1 MYIFIYLYK
10 NIKMYNN
17 FFKNNDYLDGKTISL
32 IANNPLIENIS
43 EINKY
48 NIDDNSVVIRFNEDP
63 KGLLK
68 KIFVKR
74 CDIMFYRSNHIGKFS
89 NFRKGHLK
97 NYKQIVFTKV
107 SNKSN
112 KIQNDD
118 CNFKEML
125 NRLKLKNYNFAY
137 LSRDNSKLSPTTGF
151 GVLENII
158 ENVNYSKL
166 VLVGF
171 TNLTRETVKK
181 KKNMVSIVCITKIN
195 IFKIIS

>member
-1 MYIFIYLYK
+1 MLTANKNYSEILKQVKIFKVK
-10 NIKMYNN
+10 NIIINDFNTFLRVKKILKGKRVNIY
-17 FFKNNDYLDGKTISL
+17 NDYND
-32 IANNPLIENIS
+32 
-43 EINKY
+43 
-48 NIDDNSVVIRFNEDP
+48 
-63 KGLLK
+63 LK

-181 KKNMVSIVCITKIN
+181 KEKYGFHSLYNENKYFQNYILKIYPN
-195 IFKIIS
+195 IETIC